1 MTAPETTMSPFVA
14 DGLRLAAD
22 IDRETYQAGSDPERL
37 RAIVRA
43 ASQAVD
49 VVTAARRRTEE
60 AMHKAREEVTR

>member
-1 MTAPETTMSPFVA
+1 VTAAETSVGPFVA
-14 DGLRLAAD
+14 DALRLAAD
-22 IDRETYQAGSDPERL
+22 IDRETYQAGSDTERL

-43 ASQAVD
+43 TSQAVD